1 VRAAEAVEDCF
12 CAVTA
17 QGWRVILP
25 LFQTLPSFLSS
36 IRMRFHPLA
45 ILISLI
51 GGFVPLAA
59 DNAAAPPAT
68 PAAGP
73 MDKGVQAVLSS
84 AVQFYAGLK
93 SFEVDVS
100 SDTHVEMPTM
110 KNDMSSA
117 FHVALERPNSFAL
130 VMKTGMMGG
139 TMLSDGK
146 TWITYQP
153 VFNKYTSNDAPG
165 QLSDL
170 LEPMNFAMIEGGL
183 PMGIESFLVKDPMKQ
198 FQAGL
203 QSSTDLGLEK
213 IGDAAAHHVRL
224 VSSVYTIDYWIADGA
239 QPLLLQ
245 SEVTPDMSKSLKHLT
260 AEMKKKLPPGMD
272 SMKMERTS
280 LFGHW
285 QLDQPVAAA
294 TFQFEPPLGA
304 QLVDEFVTPPPHP
317 LVGKMAPDF
326 QLNDLDGHPVRLS
339 SLRGKIV
346 VIDFWA
352 TWCGPCVAAL
362 PTVAAV
368 TSSFQDRG
376 VVFYAANLKETAEQ
390 IRKFQADKGLTF
402 PVLLDAEGKVA
413 GLYQAKGIPQSVLI
427 DKEGK
432 IQAVHVGYNPA
443 MKKILT
449 QQLTDM
455 VDGKQL
461 ASAPPAGPVPAAA
474 GN

>member
-1 VRAAEAVEDCF
+1 
-12 CAVTA
+12 
-17 QGWRVILP
+17 
-25 LFQTLPSFLSS
+25 
-36 IRMRFHPLA
+36 MRFHLLTV
-45 ILISLI
+45 LISLA
-51 GGFVPLAA
+51 GGFVAFAA
-59 DNAAAPPAT
+59 DKAPVPPKAPAD
-68 PAAGP
+68 AP
-73 MDKGVQAVLSS
+73 MDKQVQAVLSS
-84 AVQFYAGLK
+84 AIQFYAGLK
-93 SFEVDVS
+93 SFEVHVS

-117 FHVALERPNSFAL
+117 FHIALERPNSFAL
-130 VMKTGMMGG
+130 TMKTGMMGG
-139 TMLSDGK
+139 TMVSDGK

-153 VFNKYTSNDAPG
+153 MMNKYTSNDAPAE
-165 QLSDL
+165 LSDL

-183 PMGIESFLVKDPMKQ
+183 PMGIESFLVKEPMKK

-203 QSSTDLGLEK
+203 ESSADLGMEK
-213 IGDAAAHHVRL
+213 IGDVAAHHVRL

-245 SEVTPDMSKSLKHLT
+245 SEVTPDMAKSLKHLT
-260 AEMKKKLPPGMD
+260 GDMKKKLPPGMD
-272 SMKMERTS
+272 SMTMERTS

-304 QLVDEFVTPPPHP
+304 KLVDEFVTPPPHP

-326 QLNDLDGHPVRLS
+326 QLKDLDGHTVQLS

-352 TWCGPCVAAL
+352 TWCGPCVASL
-362 PTVAAV
+362 PTVTAV

-376 VVFYAANLKETAEQ
+376 VVFYAVNLKETAEQ
-390 IRKFQADKGLTF
+390 IRKFQTDKGLTF
-402 PVLLDAEGKVA
+402 PVLLDAEGKVDE
-413 GLYQAKGIPQSVLI
+413 LYQAKGIPQSVLI

-455 VDGKQL
+455 ADGKQL
-461 ASAPPAGPVPAAA
+461 AAAAPAAPAAPVPAAG